1 MSLTVVWSTQARD
14 QFVATLNYI
23 AKEDPQSANFVIKR
37 VDKSLRLLSESPDM
51 GVSTPIVGV
60 RTYAVPKTG
69 HSFDYRTI
77 RNEIR
82 IQRWYR
88 QRQMPTTGQLSP

>member
-23 AKEDPQSANFVIKR
+23 AKEDPHSANLVIKR
-37 VDKSLRLLSESPDM
+37 LDKSLRLLSESPDM
-51 GVSTPIVGV
+51 GVPAPILGV
-60 RTYAVPKTG
+60 RTFVVPKTG

-88 QRQMPTTGQLSP
+88 QKQMPTTGQLSL